1 MSKLYWKNYSRYA
14 RDYEKDVWCSRGKH
28 YVYIVDAQI
37 THHPVTRVWCTECIA
52 VSEAEVADRK
62 VVTQAKKAM
71 KEAKKAMKENNQQNL
86 FMKEGK

>member
-14 RDYEKDVWCSRGKH
+14 RDYEKEVWCSRGNH
-28 YVYIVDAQI
+28 YVYIADAQI
-37 THHPVTRVWCTECIA
+37 THHPVRRVWCTECIA

-71 KEAKKAMKENNQQNL
+71 KENNQLNL
-86 FMKEGK
+86 FMEEGGK

>member
-14 RDYEKDVWCSRGKH
+14 RDYEKEVWCSRGNH
-28 YVYIVDAQI
+28 YVRIDNAWI
-37 THHPVTRVWCTECIA
+37 THHPVRRVWCTECIA

-71 KEAKKAMKENNQQNL
+71 KENNQLNL
-86 FMKEGK
+86 FMEEGEAK